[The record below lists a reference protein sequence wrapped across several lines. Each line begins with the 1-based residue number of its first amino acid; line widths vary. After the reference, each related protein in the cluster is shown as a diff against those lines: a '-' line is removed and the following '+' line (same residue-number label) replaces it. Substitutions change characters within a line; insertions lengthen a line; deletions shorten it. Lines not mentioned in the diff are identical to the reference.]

1 MLAGEAEAPAERQDD
16 LSSDDQSAAFP
27 GHSKWGHRKISKFR
41 SSTRLPRTHDT
52 LAGQGR
58 RATRS
63 LGGIPGVGTHR
74 IRGFTFLR
82 MSAHVVTGLDGLR
95 FAHDQQACERK
106 PDHPDPAGSSRHSS
120 SRCEQRP
127 RAGREVSCGCVSASH
142 QPRIAG
148 QPQVGPQSR
157 PAQIQSR
164 VTLQAC
170 AQSHCA
176 HGVPCPRVR
185 SAQIRSLR
193 ERGRPLQLMCAR
205 PSGRESILPIH
216 PRARRLGSLC
226 AVRRRGSAPRGTS
239 EARSPRHERGSVAAL
254 PRAAHSAAR
263 PGRHD
268 CRCVSM
274 CACVRSGRGRG
285 LRLSPAPS
293 TTRVCA
299 RPLRCPHCVPIL
311 PFDAVLPRPRA
322 SHPAL
327 PAATADCA
335 CVWPLI
341 KRLVCGM

>member
-1 MLAGEAEAPAERQDD
+1 VRLSLASTPHRRTTASWSAKSACADSE
-16 LSSDDQSAAFP
+16 SSHSA
-27 GHSKWGHRKISKFR
+27 
-41 SSTRLPRTHDT
+41 
-52 LAGQGR
+52 
-58 RATRS
+58 
-63 LGGIPGVGTHR
+63 
-74 IRGFTFLR
+74 
-82 MSAHVVTGLDGLR
+82 GLR
-95 FAHDQQACERK
+95 SESLCARRPMPAC
-106 PDHPDPAGSSRHSS
+106 
-120 SRCEQRP
+120 
-127 RAGREVSCGCVSASH
+127 
-142 QPRIAG
+142 
-148 QPQVGPQSR
+148 QV
-157 PAQIQSR
+157 
-164 VTLQAC
+164 C
-170 AQSHCA
+170 AD
-176 HGVPCPRVR
+176 
-185 SAQIRSLR
+185 SLVA

-274 CACVRSGRGRG
+274 RACVRSGRGRG

-322 SHPAL
+322 SHPAR
-327 PAATADCA
+327 PSRC
-335 CVWPLI
+335 PLRPRI
-341 KRLVCGM
+341 VLVCGRYTAYQEDYSIVWAVCGM

>member
-1 MLAGEAEAPAERQDD
+1 MCSRGRRRHQQSVKTICPAMISLRPFLAIQTLLPIKFKIGGEKDFKVL
-16 LSSDDQSAAFP
+16 LS
-27 GHSKWGHRKISKFR
+27 G
-41 SSTRLPRTHDT
+41 RLPRTHDT

-74 IRGFTFLR
+74 MRSFTFLR

-120 SRCEQRP
+120 SRSEQRP

-176 HGVPCPRVR
+176 HGVP
-185 SAQIRSLR
+185 
-193 ERGRPLQLMCAR
+193 
-205 PSGRESILPIH
+205 
-216 PRARRLGSLC
+216 
-226 AVRRRGSAPRGTS
+226 
-239 EARSPRHERGSVAAL
+239 
-254 PRAAHSAAR
+254 
-263 PGRHD
+263 
-268 CRCVSM
+268 
-274 CACVRSGRGRG
+274 
-285 LRLSPAPS
+285 
-293 TTRVCA
+293 
-299 RPLRCPHCVPIL
+299 
-311 PFDAVLPRPRA
+311 
-322 SHPAL
+322 
-327 PAATADCA
+327 
-335 CVWPLI
+335 
-341 KRLVCGM
+341 